1 MKSFFAY
8 LLFAITL
15 ALPNLALSGV
25 RSASDPVDIKPVDF
39 SKLQKETKKLYKE
52 LPDIND
58 KKAIQKYLE
67 KRIKITTIA
76 NINENEIATPSSTS
90 IVNLDELKKKQ
101 EKTLSAYDKIYQD
114 SLNRAKDMNSTINED
129 LELQGR
135 FYRPVEH
142 NEEPQKFIPDFP
154 YVMVKLSDEREIMAP
169 AEEHIAY
176 MLSTINIAPTGLV
189 DLTEEFV
196 IVSNNE
202 TFPQGFFRILPK
214 YSCIAKDECRRI
226 DLTLK
231 SVTING
237 EEHPYKITENGN
249 KLYIEPKKPINIP
262 TGIYTYRFNYL
273 IDRLIWNHDDFD
285 EMYWDLTAKTLISV
299 VGSANAVVILPSGET
314 FMGQNAIVSTTK
326 NDILPNRAT
335 IAHLSENAIGIAD
348 TEALAQGDDLHIYI
362 ALEKGTLT
370 PPDFSKKYSWFIQ
383 DYGVNLFALLALLAI
398 FISYKVSSVQMRK
411 NLDKTQVKL
420 KKTPSIFRILNSN
433 IYDVRSFGA
442 ELLNLYAKNVVDLNS
457 KENTAVLIKKTDDLK
472 KLSKTEQKLMNILF
486 PNTETVLPAN
496 KEAKLKLLRAY
507 KYLQLNT
514 IKTFSLYK
522 LRLNALYLLFS
533 LGMLTF
539 GIICSS
545 FTAVNPL
552 HTFLV
557 IISCT
562 IIIFLL
568 IVLFNYTS
576 NNKYLALSL
585 KTISVFLILFI
596 SGLLNIYTSKIY
608 AVIIILTILLIISY
622 YKLFS
627 RRSGLLKNKIK
638 ETEEYKTYLT
648 KNTDI
653 EMTKKDFKTKLPYI
667 FAFGIEDKY
676 QGVDCFEQI
685 NLFLNQL
692 KNKD

>member
-39 SKLQKETKKLYKE
+39 SKLQKETKRLYEE

-76 NINENEIATPSSTS
+76 NINENEVATPSSTS

-135 FYRPVEH
+135 FYRPVEY

-568 IVLFNYTS
+568 IVLFNYTG

>member
-39 SKLQKETKKLYKE
+39 SKLQKETKRLYEE

-189 DLTEEFV
+189 DLTEEFI

-214 YSCIAKDECRRI
+214 FSCIAKDECRRI

-285 EMYWDLTAKTLISV
+285 EMYWDLTAKTLINV

-383 DYGVNLFALLALLAI
+383 DYGVNLFALLALIAI

-545 FTAVNPL
+545 YTAVNPL

>member
-15 ALPNLALSGV
+15 ALPNLAFSGV

-154 YVMVKLSDEREIMAP
+154 YVMVKLSDEKEIMAP

-285 EMYWDLTAKTLISV
+285 EMYWDLTAKTLINV

-576 NNKYLALSL
+576 NNKYLSLSL